1 LVNDLRL
8 KNFLRFASGILIAI
22 VFLYFAFKGIDFSEF
37 IKVFLKVNYFYIV
50 LMFFVLLLS
59 NFFRALRWKYLLKPV
74 KSETSFIHF
83 FEATM
88 IGYLANNIFP
98 RAGEILKAYTLS
110 NDEKISSASSLA
122 SVFLERMLDVLFSL
136 FFFALAMLWNRK
148 IFERHY
154 PWLGEV
160 ALTSAIIVALILLI
174 ILALLIWRDKFVS
187 LLSSII
193 KIFNRKLAERFE
205 KFFHSF
211 ILGFEAIRHRGVHLQ
226 IIILS
231 FSIYICYIFAGYFPL
246 FAFEIERE
254 KVGFFT
260 ALVIFVVSTVGFI
273 VPTPG
278 GVGSYHSFITGA
290 LVGLYGIKHEVALG
304 YAVLTHG
311 VGYLT
316 NGLIGVY
323 FALRKHIKLTR
334 EIEEKLSLTDDK

>member
-1 LVNDLRL
+1 MRF
-8 KNFLRFASGILIAI
+8 KNLLRFISGILIAL
-22 VFLYFAFKGIDFSEF
+22 VFLYFAFKGINFGEF
-37 IKVFLKVNYFYIV
+37 LKVFLRVNYLYII

-74 KSETSFIHF
+74 KSDTSLLHF

-98 RAGEILKAYTLS
+98 RAGEVLKAYTLS
-110 NDEKISSASSLA
+110 NDEKISSASALA
-122 SVFLERMLDVLFSL
+122 SVFLERVLDVLFSL
-136 FFFALAMLWNRK
+136 FFFGLAMLWNRK

-160 ALTSAIIVALILLI
+160 ALTSAVIVGLIILI

-187 LLSSII
+187 MLSSFV
-193 KIFNRKLAERFE
+193 KIFSRKLAEKFE
-205 KFFHSF
+205 NVFHSF
-211 ILGFEAIRHRGVHLQ
+211 ILGFEAIRHRGVHIQ
-226 IIILS
+226 IIVLS

-246 FAFEIERE
+246 FAFEIERG
-254 KVGFFT
+254 KIGFFT

-316 NGLIGVY
+316 NGLIGIY
-323 FALRKHIKLTR
+323 FALRKHIKLTKG
-334 EIEEKLSLTDDK
+334 IEGEVIVQNTIK